1 MSDYDN
7 DYSSYNGDPDHD
19 MMVDYDYNQNTGELS
34 EYFDEDYEDDTDDW
48 E

>member
-1 MSDYDN
+1 MSYYDD
-7 DYSSYNGDPDHD
+7 DYSDYNGDHDHD

-34 EYFDEDYEDDTDDW
+34 EYFDEDYEEESDDL